1 MKVSVE
7 QLIADCKKGNQQA
20 CRKLY
25 EMYERR
31 FYALSLR
38 YARTTADAEDI
49 AIQGFTKIFK
59 NINSYENGNFEGW
72 MKTIIIHEALSFY
85 RRDQRQVWGYTTEPD
100 INMKGDDL
108 SAFDQLSMEDL
119 NKMIATLPEGCRIVF
134 NLYAIEGYSH
144 AEIGEMLGL
153 SEGTSKSQFSRA
165 KSLLRERL
173 IKQEI

>member
-1 MKVSVE
+1 M
-7 QLIADCKKGNQQA
+7 
-20 CRKLY
+20 
-25 EMYERR
+25 
-31 FYALSLR
+31 SLR

-134 NLYAIEGYSH
+134 NLFAIEGYSH
-144 AEIGEMLGL
+144 SEIGEMLGL